1 MRQDGLICQHTAAYS
16 VVTMVVSKRGNPMC
30 ELSNRDVKIKHV
42 LKFKYVINVV
52 RENVTRQSKGTWG

>member
-1 MRQDGLICQHTAAYS
+1 
-16 VVTMVVSKRGNPMC
+16 MC